1 MRGREDWLE
10 LTQESVLDAE
20 QRICDSHHHFW
31 KYPNSRYLAEE
42 FLRDIAGGHR
52 IVKTVFVECLQFYD
66 ANLPA
71 PMQAVG
77 ETVTVDRIAREAVQE
92 DGSDIAAGIV
102 GFADLMLGD
111 AVRPVL
117 EAHLGASPRFRGIRH
132 ATAWHADEK
141 IHNAHTH
148 PVENQLGL
156 ESFRAGLKHV
166 AELELSFDAWLYQ
179 TQLPELTDL
188 AGAIPDLN
196 IVLNHMA
203 GPLGIGPYRER
214 REQEFQT
221 WKEQMTNLSRC
232 ENVSVKLGGRAMA
245 MSGFGWSKRSKPPG
259 SEELAAAMA
268 PYFETCIEL
277 FGPEKCMFESN
288 FPVDKAGCSYTVL
301 WNAYKRV
308 AKLYS
313 QAERDQLFHDSAVR
327 FYRLDNLSIG

>member
-1 MRGREDWLE
+1 MTGREDWLE
-10 LTQESVLDAE
+10 LTQESALDPE
-20 QRICDSHHHFW
+20 QRICDPHHHFW
-31 KYPNSRYLAEE
+31 NHPNSRYLAEE
-42 FLRDIAGGHR
+42 FLQDIGGGHR
-52 IVKTVFVECLQFYD
+52 IVKTVSVECLQFYD
-66 ANLPA
+66 ASAATQL
-71 PMQAVG
+71 QAVG
-77 ETVTVDRIAREAVQE
+77 ETVTVDRIAREAAQE
-92 DGSDIAAGIV
+92 GGSDIAAGIV

-132 ATAWHADEK
+132 ATAWHSDKK
-141 IHNAHTH
+141 IHNAHTN

-156 ESFRAGLKHV
+156 EIFRAGLKQV
-166 AELELSFDAWLYQ
+166 AEMELSFDAWLYQ

-188 AGAIPDLN
+188 ADAIPGLN

-214 REQEFQT
+214 REQEFQA
-221 WKEQMTNLSRC
+221 WKEQMTDLSRC

-245 MSGFGWSKRSKPPG
+245 MSGFGWSKRSEPPD

-277 FGPEKCMFESN
+277 FGPQKCMFESN

-308 AKLYS
+308 ANIYS